1 MREVFLVTPSLGL
14 ACGWHEPSLLQMRTI
29 LNNTADNAVIARTAD
44 AAPKFGGL
52 KPKARHI
59 VVLDVLQPQS

>member
-1 MREVFLVTPSLGL
+1 MIKVFLVTPDLGM
-14 ACGWHEPSLLQMRTI
+14 ACEWRKPSLLQMRTI

-44 AAPKFGGL
+44 AAPKFGGS

-59 VVLDVLQPQS
+59 VVLDVLQP